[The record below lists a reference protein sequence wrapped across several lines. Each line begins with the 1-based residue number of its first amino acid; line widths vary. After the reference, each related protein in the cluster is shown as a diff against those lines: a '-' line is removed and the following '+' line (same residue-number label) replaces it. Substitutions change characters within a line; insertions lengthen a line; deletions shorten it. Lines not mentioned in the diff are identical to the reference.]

1 MPTPS
6 GDTFLYNILQS
17 EIQQQEHTT
26 FHLSPNQI
34 ELKPTRPSF
43 GEPDHTEPSRQISQV
58 NTEEQ
63 RTDTSAG
70 LIAPGRPQP
79 LSTAGLDEE
88 EPQPLPSPLNLGI
101 ESDDSQMGRKSQK
114 PSLQEPDRPSSTS
127 SGGQNNHA
135 NGNMD
140 SHLEMRRKHASL
152 ESPTAASQTAHLM
165 SRESF
170 TLDNE
175 PPQTPITPNP
185 NSSFFDLPRQDRRN
199 FLLLVLLYFLQ
210 GIPMGLASGSVPF
223 LLKQHLSYGQIG
235 VFTLASYPY
244 SLKLLWSPI
253 VDAVWSPRLGRRKSW
268 ILPIQVC
275 SGIGMI
281 YLGGRVKEM
290 MVAAGASDGS
300 GVWSF
305 TWWWFFLVFLCAT
318 QDIAVDGWA
327 LTLLSPQ
334 NLSYASTAQTVG
346 LTGGHFLSYTVFLA
360 FNSPDFANRW
370 FRSTPSTEG
379 VMTLGGYV
387 TFWGWGYLLVTLGL
401 AILKKEDKTKEK
413 DGILEV
419 YRSMLG
425 ILRLRNIQ
433 SIIIIHLIAKIGF
446 QANDAVTNLK
456 LVDKGFSQEDLA
468 LTVLID
474 FPFEISL
481 GYYAG
486 RWSTSNPPIH
496 VWCWA
501 FIGRL
506 VAACM
511 AQLTV
516 MIFPTNGVQPW
527 YLLTVIASH
536 IFSTFTNTVM
546 FVAISA
552 FHAKI
557 ADPAIGGTYMTL
569 LATYAP
575 PVSSRIFP
583 EPTANG
589 LSVSRTSAVHSPASS
604 FSSLSTTSPSQ
615 LAIYPIRLRQRKSS
629 KGPSLQRRSTVLR
642 KQRSTV
648 VLMVAAHA
656 IFREMDTTL
665 PMSFA

>member
-1 MPTPS
+1 MPTPF
-6 GDTFLYNILQS
+6 GDSFLDNIIQPESHALSNQTLPIHRDPDQTES
-17 EIQQQEHTT
+17 EPLGGITQAPDSHFETR
-26 FHLSPNQI
+26 
-34 ELKPTRPSF
+34 LKPDIEKADNKATPADPGNHIPPPPIPTAKSQCEGSLPLESPSHF
-43 GEPDHTEPSRQISQV
+43 DPV
-58 NTEEQ
+58 
-63 RTDTSAG
+63 
-70 LIAPGRPQP
+70 
-79 LSTAGLDEE
+79 
-88 EPQPLPSPLNLGI
+88 
-101 ESDDSQMGRKSQK
+101 SDFDSSQMGRKSPK
-114 PSLQEPDRPSSTS
+114 PSPRQPEAPSSTAVR
-127 SGGQNNHA
+127 GQNGHA
-135 NGNMD
+135 NGSME
-140 SHLEMRRKHASL
+140 SHLEMRRKHLSID
-152 ESPTAASQTAHLM
+152 SPSSESQTASLI

-170 TLDNE
+170 TLDDE
-175 PPQTPITPNP
+175 PPQTPMTPNA
-185 NSSFFDLPRQDRRN
+185 NSSFFELPRQDRRN

-223 LLKQHLSYGQIG
+223 LLKSHLSYGQIG

-253 VDAVWSPRLGRRKSW
+253 VDAVWSPRFGRRKSW

-275 SGIGMI
+275 SGFGML

-290 MVAAGASDGS
+290 MVTAGASDGS

-370 FRSTPSTEG
+370 FRSSPSPEG
-379 VMTLGGYV
+379 VMTLGGYL
-387 TFWGWGYLLVTLGL
+387 TFWGWAYLAVTAGL
-401 AILKKEDKTKEK
+401 AMLKREDKTMEK
-413 DGILEV
+413 DSIMDV
-419 YRSMLG
+419 YKSMLG
-425 ILRLRNIQ
+425 VLKLRNIQ

-456 LVDKGFSQEDLA
+456 LLDKGFSQEDMA

-486 RWSTSNPPIH
+486 RWSTTNPPIH

-506 VAACM
+506 VAACL
-511 AQLTV
+511 AQFVV
-516 MIFPTNGVQPW
+516 MIFPAEGVQPW

-536 IFSTFTNTVM
+536 IFSTFTSTVM

-569 LATYAP
+569 LATYVLP
-575 PVSSRIFP
+575 PP
-583 EPTANG
+583 
-589 LSVSRTSAVHSPASS
+589 
-604 FSSLSTTSPSQ
+604 
-615 LAIYPIRLRQRKSS
+615 
-629 KGPSLQRRSTVLR
+629 
-642 KQRSTV
+642 
-648 VLMVAAHA
+648 
-656 IFREMDTTL
+656 
-665 PMSFA
+665 

>member
-6 GDTFLYNILQS
+6 GDTLLYNITQPEVHENKASTLP
-17 EIQQQEHTT
+17 
-26 FHLSPNQI
+26 FHLTPDQV
-34 ELKPTRPSF
+34 ELETIRTSLR
-43 GEPDHTEPSRQISQV
+43 EPDSTEQGRQISQV
-58 NTEEQ
+58 CTEQQ
-63 RTDTSAG
+63 RTNTSAG
-70 LIAPGRPQP
+70 PSSRRF
-79 LSTAGLDEE
+79 
-88 EPQPLPSPLNLGI
+88 PQPLPTISTKGEEIRRLASPL
-101 ESDDSQMGRKSQK
+101 ESDSDLVDSEMGRKSQK
-114 PSLQEPDRPSSTS
+114 SSLQEPDGSSSTS
-127 SGGQNNHA
+127 LGDQNSHA

-140 SHLEMRRKHASL
+140 SHLEMRRKHPSL

-175 PPQTPITPNP
+175 PPQTPITPNA

-210 GIPMGLASGSVPF
+210 GIPMGLAAGSVPF

-268 ILPIQVC
+268 IMPIQVC
-275 SGIGMI
+275 SGIAMI

-346 LTGGHFLSYTVFLA
+346 LTAGHFLSYTVFLA

-379 VMTLGGYV
+379 VMTLGGYL
-387 TFWGWGYLLVTLGL
+387 TFWGWGYLLVTVGL
-401 AILKKEDKTKEK
+401 AILKKEDKTKER

-419 YRSMLG
+419 YKSMLG
-425 ILRLRNIQ
+425 VLKLRNIQ

-456 LVDKGFSQEDLA
+456 LLDKGFSQEDMA

-506 VAACM
+506 VAACI
-511 AQLTV
+511 AQLVV
-516 MIFPTNGVQPW
+516 MIFPANGVQPW

-536 IFSTFTNTVM
+536 IFSTFTSTVM

-569 LATYAP
+569 LATYVP
-575 PVSSRIFP
+575 RYSSCNRP
-583 EPTANG
+583 RAN
-589 LSVSRTSAVHSPASS
+589 S
-604 FSSLSTTSPSQ
+604 
-615 LAIYPIRLRQRKSS
+615 
-629 KGPSLQRRSTVLR
+629 
-642 KQRSTV
+642 
-648 VLMVAAHA
+648 
-656 IFREMDTTL
+656 
-665 PMSFA
+665 

>member
-6 GDTFLYNILQS
+6 GDTFLYNIVQP
-17 EIQQQEHTT
+17 EVKQQEPTT
-26 FHLSPNQI
+26 LPFYQSPNQI
-34 ELKPTRPSF
+34 ELEPLRPSF
-43 GEPDHTEPSRQISQV
+43 REPDLTESTPQISVV

-63 RTDTSAG
+63 GIDRVTGSSSRR
-70 LIAPGRPQP
+70 LPQP
-79 LSTAGLDEE
+79 ISTVNLDNEE
-88 EPQPLPSPLNLGI
+88 TRALTSPSNFHLD
-101 ESDDSQMGRKSQK
+101 SDDSPMGRKLQK
-114 PSLQEPDRPSSTS
+114 PSPQEPDRPSSTS
-127 SGGQNNHA
+127 SGGPNGFS

-140 SHLEMRRKHASL
+140 SHLEMRRKHPSI

-268 ILPIQVC
+268 IMPIQVC

-346 LTGGHFLSYTVFLA
+346 LTAGHFLSYTVFLA

-379 VMTLGGYV
+379 VMTLGGYL
-387 TFWGWGYLLVTLGL
+387 TFWGWGYLFVTLGL
-401 AILKKEDKTKEK
+401 AILKKEDKTKER

-419 YRSMLG
+419 YKSMLG
-425 ILRLRNIQ
+425 VLKLRNIQ

-456 LVDKGFSQEDLA
+456 LIDKGFSQEDMA

-506 VAACM
+506 IAACL
-511 AQLTV
+511 AQLVV
-516 MIFPTNGVQPW
+516 MAFPADGVQPW

-536 IFSTFTNTVM
+536 IFSTFTSTVM

-575 PVSSRIFP
+575 ALSLYPFRSHQLTFIAVSQ
-583 EPTANG
+583 
-589 LSVSRTSAVHSPASS
+589 TSAVHSPASS
-604 FSSLSTTSPSQ
+604 SSNLSTISPSQ
-615 LAIYPIRLRQRKSS
+615 HATHPRL
-629 KGPSLQRRSTVLR
+629 
-642 KQRSTV
+642 
-648 VLMVAAHA
+648 
-656 IFREMDTTL
+656 L
-665 PMSFA
+665 P

>member
-1 MPTPS
+1 MPTPP
-6 GDTFLYNILQS
+6 GDNFLYSPPQPNI
-17 EIQQQEHTT
+17 QEHSTLP
-26 FHLSPNQI
+26 FHQSPYQL
-34 ELKPTRPSF
+34 EL
-43 GEPDHTEPSRQISQV
+43 EPLAQSSRVPEFAEPSDQGSRANAQ
-58 NTEEQ
+58 EQ
-63 RTDTSAG
+63 ERDTPTLSKPRTV
-70 LIAPGRPQP
+70 PQP
-79 LSTAGLDEE
+79 ISTANSVGEGIRALNPPSDFDLDTDD
-88 EPQPLPSPLNLGI
+88 PQM
-101 ESDDSQMGRKSQK
+101 ERKSPK
-114 PSLQEPDRPSSTS
+114 SYSQEPDRPSSTS
-127 SGGQNNHA
+127 SGGQNGQA
-135 NGNMD
+135 KGNMD
-140 SHLEMRRKHASL
+140 SHLEMRRKHPSL
-152 ESPTAASQTAHLM
+152 ESPTAALQTAHLM

-170 TLDNE
+170 TLDDE
-175 PPQTPITPNP
+175 PPQTPMTPNP

-268 ILPIQVC
+268 IMPIQIC

-290 MVAAGASDGS
+290 MIAAGASDGS

-346 LTGGHFLSYTVFLA
+346 LTAGHFLSYTVFLA

-379 VMTLGGYV
+379 VMTLGGYL

-401 AILKKEDKTKEK
+401 AILKKEDKTKER

-419 YRSMLG
+419 YKSMLG
-425 ILRLRNIQ
+425 VLKLKNIQ

-456 LVDKGFSQEDLA
+456 LLDKGFSQEDMA

-496 VWCWA
+496 IWCWA

-506 VAACM
+506 VAACL
-511 AQLTV
+511 AQLVV
-516 MIFPTNGVQPW
+516 MIFPANGVQPW
-527 YLLTVIASH
+527 YLLTVISSH
-536 IFSTFTNTVM
+536 IFSTFTSTVM

-569 LATYAP
+569 LATY
-575 PVSSRIFP
+575 V
-583 EPTANG
+583 
-589 LSVSRTSAVHSPASS
+589 LSIPA
-604 FSSLSTTSPSQ
+604 L
-615 LAIYPIRLRQRKSS
+615 LAC
-629 KGPSLQRRSTVLR
+629 
-642 KQRSTV
+642 
-648 VLMVAAHA
+648 
-656 IFREMDTTL
+656 
-665 PMSFA
+665 SFA